1 MGGGPPFSRA
11 QGPQFSFSQEDFLTC
26 ILTSLTE
33 IGTVVFI
40 FTLDGEREGRSGGV
54 SRGRQGS
61 DSGELSFF
69 WVLKHL
75 LRGRERGA
83 CPDRTTGNKKNSFRL
98 WCPPLS

>member
-11 QGPQFSFSQEDFLTC
+11 QGPQFSFSQEDLLTC
-26 ILTSLTE
+26 ILPSLTE

-61 DSGELSFF
+61 DSGELPFF

-83 CPDRTTGNKKNSFRL
+83 CPDRTTGNRKNSFHL
-98 WCPPLS
+98 WRPPLS